1 MSMVHGQCQCGKV
14 RAVITGTPVQ
24 VRQCWCRHCQQVA
37 AGGPTLNAIFRA
49 DEISMSGDLSRH
61 SYTAA
66 SGNSLTQSYCGSC
79 GTPVMAQSSARPEF
93 AAIRLG
99 FLDSTDGL
107 APQMAIWTEE
117 APAWAT
123 IDERLEQ
130 FPRQPPP
137 PNQGARGG

>member
-1 MSMVHGQCQCGKV
+1 MVQGQCQCGKV
-14 RAVITGTPVQ
+14 RAVISGTPIQ

-37 AGGPTLNAIFRA
+37 AGGPTLSVIFRA
-49 DEISMSGDLSRH
+49 DDISMWGDLSQH

-66 SGNSLTQSYCGSC
+66 SGNRLTQSYCGSC
-79 GTPVMAQSSARPEF
+79 GTPVMAQSSARPEV

-99 FLDSTDGL
+99 FLDRNAGFV
-107 APQMAIWTEE
+107 PQVAIWTEE
-117 APAWAT
+117 APDWAT

-137 PNQGARGG
+137 PKQDARRV